1 MATLHTVQH
10 CRWSEQTLYQPAPR
24 WLEAWDY
31 PWCCRTRTG
40 TRVIDDTEKCQ
51 TCKRWESREAGKQ
64 ESGDWGQL

>member
-24 WLEAWDY
+24 WLESWDY

-40 TRVIDDTEKCQ
+40 TRVIRDTDTFQ
-51 TCKRWESREAGKQ
+51 TCKRWEPRDRAKLET
-64 ESGDWGQL
+64 GDWGQV